1 MGANLA
7 PVTQSSTTT
16 SSSSSASSSVD
27 QGAFSLPHLSIKGTP
42 IDPSHVN
49 HVGGG
54 GGLKSPGATESEG
67 VIRVGA
73 EYQVNDRNN
82 WLVRL

>member
-1 MGANLA
+1 M
-7 PVTQSSTTT
+7 
-16 SSSSSASSSVD
+16 D
-27 QGAFSLPHLSIKGTP
+27 QGAFSLPHLPIKGTP